1 MGNVS
6 DVLLKDDNLLIS
18 KIQKNYPT
26 ISLYLP

>member
-18 KIQKNYPT
+18 KIQKNYPA
-26 ISLYLP
+26 ISLYSP